1 VRLEELRAFMAE
13 LVHAKNLRDAAALVG
28 LGHEALRKFV
38 LGKTKRPHDRSIK
51 AMAQV
56 YLDRQKVVA
65 AEREALPTAGQLK
78 LVLPRGED
86 AGSEAVR
93 EVFDALREAKRSS
106 ATADALEQWLLR
118 RLREEYAVE
127 PNWGARPKRSRQ

>member
-1 VRLEELRAFMAE
+1 MAE
-13 LVHAKNLRDAAALVG
+13 LVDAMNLRDAAALVG

-38 LGKTKRPHDRSIK
+38 IGETKRPHARSIK

-56 YLDRQKVVA
+56 YLDRQKIIA

-78 LVLPRGED
+78 LVLPRGIE
-86 AGSEAVR
+86 AGSDAIR
-93 EVFDALREAKRSS
+93 EVFDRLREAKRSS
-106 ATADALEQWLLR
+106 ATVDALEQWLLR

-127 PNWGARPKRSRQ
+127 PNWGARPKRSRK